1 MDQQNNEHDYG
12 LNEWAMSNEPVSNN
26 RAWNSKITVWIQSP
40 NGIEGAA
47 DMEQQN
53 NEQSIK

>member
-1 MDQQNNEHDYG
+1 
-12 LNEWAMSNEPVSNN
+12 MSNEPVSNN